1 VLRLKSQ
8 LPALPDSIG
17 ELRRLA
23 VAYAGE
29 VCDLDAQL
37 QADISL
43 CVSEAATNAV
53 QRAYPGEYGHAAIEL
68 EVYQAASRL
77 VVQVTDE
84 GVGMDE
90 PELPGTGLRI
100 ISELAN
106 LTITGQGGGTIV
118 TMAFPCPT
126 TPDA

>member
-1 VLRLKSQ
+1 VLRLKRQ
-8 LPALPDSIG
+8 LPAVPGSVS

-29 VCDLDAQL
+29 VCELDGQL
-37 QADISL
+37 HADIAL

-53 QRAYPGEYGHAAIEL
+53 RHAYADGDGRATIEL

-77 VVQVTDE
+77 VVQITDD

-90 PELPGTGLRI
+90 GELPGTGLRI
-100 ISELAN
+100 ISQLAS
-106 LTITGQGGGTIV
+106 LTLSAPGSGVTV
-118 TMAFPCPT
+118 TMAFPCPA
-126 TPDA
+126 PADA